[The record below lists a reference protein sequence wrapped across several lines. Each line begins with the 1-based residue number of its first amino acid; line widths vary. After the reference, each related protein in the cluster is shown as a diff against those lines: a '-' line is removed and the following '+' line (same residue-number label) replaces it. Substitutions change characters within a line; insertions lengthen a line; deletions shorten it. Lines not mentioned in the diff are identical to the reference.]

1 MIKGEQTKQ
10 RMIGVTAELLRKK
23 GYFATGL
30 NEIIAHSKAPKGSLY
45 FHFPGGKDELATLAL
60 RHIGDAW
67 RDHMVGALAGV
78 APDPARDITL
88 VCGLLAAELERS
100 GFANG
105 CPLATV
111 TLETAA
117 DHEALRAL
125 SAEHFHGLEDMIAAR
140 LTAGGLAAGKAA
152 TLATLVLSS
161 LEGALIL
168 ARAYHDTAPLHRVA
182 AALGQAVAAAPVAA
196 APAARAPVGTRP
208 RRRPARRPSAR

>member
-30 NEIIAHSKAPKGSLY
+30 NEIITHSKAPRGSLY
-45 FHFPGGKDELATLAL
+45 FHFPGGKDELATAAL

-67 RDHMVGALAGV
+67 RDHVVGALADE
-78 APDPARDITL
+78 PPNPARDIAL
-88 VCGLLAAELERS
+88 VCDLLAAELERS

-117 DHEALRAL
+117 DHEPLRAL
-125 SAEHFHGLEDMIAAR
+125 SAEHFHGLEHVIAAR
-140 LTAGGLAAGKAA
+140 LIAGGLAAAQA
-152 TLATLVLSS
+152 DPLATLVLSS

-168 ARAYHDTAPLHRVA
+168 SRAYHDTAPLHRVA
-182 AALGQAVAAAPVAA
+182 AALGKAIAAPVA
-196 APAARAPVGTRP
+196 PRRAPRTPP
-208 RRRPARRPSAR
+208 RRRRAG

>member
-45 FHFPGGKDELATLAL
+45 FHFPGGKDELATAAL

-78 APDPARDITL
+78 APNPARDVAL

-117 DHEALRAL
+117 EHEPLRAL
-125 SAEHFHGLEDMIAAR
+125 SAEHFHGLEAIIAAR
-140 LTAGGLAAGKAA
+140 LTAGGVAAAHAA

-168 ARAYHDTAPLHRVA
+168 SRAYHDTAPLHRVA
-182 AALGQAVAAAPVAA
+182 AALGKAVAAPPGGARRAPRALA
-196 APAARAPVGTRP
+196 RRRTPRRPAAR
-208 RRRPARRPSAR
+208 